1 MNLTRRHP
9 TNQTIQLHRKALQH
23 INNVT
28 PGMTVICEK
37 GLILLTEPND
47 LRDYTL
53 RPGHHVV
60 IRKRGDVLIE
70 AIDDASVSIIYPN

>member
-1 MNLTRRHP
+1 MNLTRKHP
-9 TNQTIQLHRKALQH
+9 TNLSIQLHRTALQH
-23 INNVT
+23 LSNVT

-37 GLILLTEPND
+37 GLVLLTEPND

-53 RPGHHVV
+53 RPGHNVV

-70 AIDDASVSIIYPN
+70 AMDDASVSIIYPN